1 MQTQVQVHTATGTRR
16 RRRQLAGAGWRSDTT
31 QSRAKHGEAQRWS
44 VGGDEGEGEGESEDG
59 REQADGAMNG
69 IRMNAWAGF
78 AATCRG
84 RDADTSLMADHW
96 PLRAVLPP
104 YEWSLFGGGY
114 F

>member
-31 QSRAKHGEAQRWS
+31 QSRAKYSEARRRS
-44 VGGDEGEGEGESEDG
+44 IGGDEGEDEGESEGESEGEREDG
-59 REQADGAMNG
+59 REQAGGAMDG
-69 IRMNAWAGF
+69 IRMNAF

-104 YEWSLFGGGY
+104 
-114 F
+114 